1 MTTTGTA
8 TQAQGGVHTT
18 RDTEEIFRRLS
29 ERPAELLRFATA
41 GSVDDGKSTLIGR
54 LLYDSKQVLADQLE
68 HVEQTSKR
76 MGHNFL
82 DLSLLTDGLR
92 AEREQG
98 ITIDVAYRYFA
109 TAQRRFIIADTPGHE
124 QYTRNMVTG
133 ASTADL
139 VIVLIDAR
147 KGVVAQSRRHAFIA
161 SLLQIPHLI
170 VCVNKMDALGYDEEV
185 FDSIVAEFERF
196 AARLDIQD
204 VTFIPISALKG
215 DNVVERSEAMPW
227 YQGPPL
233 LYHLEH
239 VHIASDRNLI
249 DVRFPVQWVIRP
261 RASAGVGLG
270 ADAGLDDAAGGRP
283 AAADYRAYAG
293 QVAGGILREGDEV
306 VVLPGGQRTTIAGID
321 TFDGPVREA
330 FPPMSV
336 ALRLADE
343 VDAGRGSTIARPHNQ
358 PAVASSFESLLCWMS
373 ERPLDPARR
382 YLVKHTTR
390 TAAVGSLEVRYRIE
404 VDTLHR
410 DELAATLEL
419 NDLGRVH
426 VELASPLVFDS
437 YRRNRATGSLIVID
451 EATNETVAAGVILD
465 TEAESDQRSVRAGE
479 GAAGRD
485 GVADG
490 EAPAKTERSPNVRWE
505 RETITRDERWAALGL
520 TGATVWLTGLPAA
533 GKSTIGRA
541 IEERLVRAGRPAY
554 LLDGDNLRHGLNGD
568 LGFDECARTEN
579 VRRTAH
585 VARLLAECGAVALVS
600 LVSPYAADRELA
612 ATLHEK
618 EELPFLEVFVG
629 TPLAQCEQRDP
640 KGLYARARSGE
651 LDGLTGV
658 GAPYEAPTSPD
669 VVVGAPGEAIEA
681 AVDRVLEALAARG
694 VNSGPTP

>member
-1 MTTTGTA
+1 MASTD
-8 TQAQGGVHTT
+8 TQMRTNATT
-18 RDTEEIFRRLS
+18 RDTEEVFRRLT
-29 ERPAELLRFATA
+29 ERPVELLRFATA

-68 HVEQTSKR
+68 HVELTSRR
-76 MGHNFL
+76 MGHDFL

-139 VIVLIDAR
+139 VIVLVDAR

-161 SLLQIPHLI
+161 SLLAIPHLV
-170 VCVNKMDALGYDEEV
+170 VCVNKMDLLDYDQEV
-185 FDSIVAEFERF
+185 FDSIVDEFERF

-204 VTFIPISALKG
+204 VTFIPISALRG
-215 DNVVERSEAMPW
+215 DNVVERSQAMPW

-261 RASAGVGLG
+261 RSSEGS
-270 ADAGLDDAAGGRP
+270 
-283 AAADYRAYAG
+283 DYRAYAG
-293 QVAGGILREGDEV
+293 QVAGGIVRTGDEV
-306 VVLPGGQRTTIAGID
+306 VVLPGGQRTTVAGID

-336 ALRLADE
+336 ALRLADD
-343 VDAGRGSTIARPHNQ
+343 VDVSRGCTIARTHNQ
-358 PAVASSFESLLCWMS
+358 PAVSHSFESLLCWMS
-373 ERPLDPARR
+373 EHPLDPRRR

-390 TAAVGSLEVRYRIE
+390 TAAVGALEVRYRID

-410 DELAATLEL
+410 DERATALAL
-419 NDLGRVH
+419 NDLGRVR
-426 VELASPLVFDS
+426 VELTAPLVFDS
-437 YRRNRATGSLIVID
+437 YRRNRTTGSLIVID

-465 TEAESDQRSVRAGE
+465 TEGE
-479 GAAGRD
+479 VVEDASGAAG
-485 GVADG
+485 V
-490 EAPAKTERSPNVRWE
+490 ETKTERSPNVRWE
-505 RETITRDERWAALGL
+505 RATLTRSERREALGFA
-520 TGATVWLTGLPAA
+520 GATIWLTGLPAS

-541 IEERLVRAGRPAY
+541 VEERLVRAGRPAY

-568 LGFDECARTEN
+568 LGFDEAARAEN

-600 LVSPYAADRELA
+600 LVSPYAADREVA
-612 ATLHEK
+612 AALHAAEG
-618 EELPFLEVFVG
+618 LDFIEVFVS

-640 KGLYARARSGE
+640 KGLYARARAGE
-651 LDGLTGV
+651 LTGLTGV
-658 GAPYEAPTSPD
+658 GAPYEPPGRPD
-669 VVVGAPGEAIEA
+669 VVVRTCQEDLDA
-681 AVDRVLEALAARG
+681 AVERVLEALAARG
-694 VNSGPTP
+694 